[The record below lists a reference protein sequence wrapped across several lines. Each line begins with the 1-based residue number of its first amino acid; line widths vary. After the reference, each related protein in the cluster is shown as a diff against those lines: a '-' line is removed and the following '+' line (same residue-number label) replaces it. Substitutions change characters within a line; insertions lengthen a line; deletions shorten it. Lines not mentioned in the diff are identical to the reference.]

1 MSKDLQIFCR
11 CKVSRFTY
19 NNKDSQIIKELRSR
33 FGEFEYEVYNDKVTY
48 LGLKSKKVKNED
60 LELIRKLVNLQEL
73 CFNNNQITKIQD
85 LNNLVEL
92 EYLHL
97 NDNQIS
103 KIQGLDKLTDLRHLY
118 LVNNQITTIQGL
130 EKLTELREL
139 NLAHNQ
145 ITKIEGLE
153 KLDSLKHLWLN
164 NNQITTIQ
172 GLDKLTRDLSYLQE
186 ISLEENNIP
195 KEEIKQFKTNN
206 PEISIYY

>member
-1 MSKDLQIFCR
+1 MLKDLQIFCR

-73 CFNNNQITKIQD
+73 C
-85 LNNLVEL
+85 LN
-92 EYLHL
+92 
-97 NDNQIS
+97 
-103 KIQGLDKLTDLRHLY
+103 
-118 LVNNQITTIQGL
+118 NNQITTIQGL

>member
-1 MSKDLQIFCR
+1 MLKDLQIFCR

-73 CFNNNQITKIQD
+73 CFNNNQIT
-85 LNNLVEL
+85 
-92 EYLHL
+92 
-97 NDNQIS
+97 
-103 KIQGLDKLTDLRHLY
+103 
-118 LVNNQITTIQGL
+118 
-130 EKLTELREL
+130 
-139 NLAHNQ
+139 
-145 ITKIEGLE
+145 
-153 KLDSLKHLWLN
+153 
-164 NNQITTIQ
+164 TIQ